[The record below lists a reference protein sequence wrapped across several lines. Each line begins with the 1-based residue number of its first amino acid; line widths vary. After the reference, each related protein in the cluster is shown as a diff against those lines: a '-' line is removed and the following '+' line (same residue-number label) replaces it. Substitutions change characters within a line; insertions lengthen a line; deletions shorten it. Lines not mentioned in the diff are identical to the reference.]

1 MLTGG
6 LIHLVH
12 QLAVVATL
20 LPEAETPIAILI
32 TGVLRKQ
39 PAALAALHADLERWL
54 AVLRHRHPVFAG
66 IRLAA
71 APEALAWARYSA
83 QSKLALSSLQ
93 ASSSAA
99 ALSSSSSP
107 LSFTT
112 NCSSGPPLSE

>member
-71 APEALAWARYSA
+71 APDGIVINDGTI
-83 QSKLALSSLQ
+83 QT
-93 ASSSAA
+93 AA
-99 ALSSSSSP
+99 VD
-107 LSFTT
+107 TT
-112 NCSSGPPLSE
+112 EEPEGE